1 MEVIVVT
8 CLVDRLHFLILC
20 KTAGRHLKPCTFN
33 IIINERDDNLKFLK
47 SWIENT
53 CLKYIPLHKVRIF
66 SEEEI
71 HPEIHKLKINGWKS
85 QQLLK
90 LFYFKKTKSD
100 SYWVLDSKNWFI
112 KDCSIEDISKS
123 KPDKISPDKIPS
135 MIKYAKKKI
144 RPRSKQ
150 ISHTVVPYETPYLIK
165 KDVVK
170 YMIGIF
176 KNTNNFMTHFKLDEY
191 PSEFMLHSFFDDLI
205 NIDNTDYN
213 SVRIHRTIWETDI
226 VYYKK
231 TTTELWEEFQ
241 KREDY
246 LILSIHKLVL
256 RKMTIDD
263 FERVLNTLN
272 FTVDDEVQEILNS
285 NIKSQNVPAFK

>member
-1 MEVIVVT
+1 
-8 CLVDRLHFLILC
+8 
-20 KTAGRHLKPCTFN
+20 
-33 IIINERDDNLKFLK
+33 
-47 SWIENT
+47 
-53 CLKYIPLHKVRIF
+53 
-66 SEEEI
+66 
-71 HPEIHKLKINGWKS
+71 
-85 QQLLK
+85 
-90 LFYFKKTKSD
+90 
-100 SYWVLDSKNWFI
+100 
-112 KDCSIEDISKS
+112 
-123 KPDKISPDKIPS
+123 
-135 MIKYAKKKI
+135 
-144 RPRSKQ
+144 
-150 ISHTVVPYETPYLIK
+150 
-165 KDVVK
+165 
-170 YMIGIF
+170 
-176 KNTNNFMTHFKLDEY
+176 MTHFKLDEY

>member
-135 MIKYAKKKI
+135 MIKYAKKK
-144 RPRSKQ
+144 
-150 ISHTVVPYETPYLIK
+150 
-165 KDVVK
+165 
-170 YMIGIF
+170 
-176 KNTNNFMTHFKLDEY
+176 
-191 PSEFMLHSFFDDLI
+191 
-205 NIDNTDYN
+205 
-213 SVRIHRTIWETDI
+213 
-226 VYYKK
+226 
-231 TTTELWEEFQ
+231 
-241 KREDY
+241 
-246 LILSIHKLVL
+246 
-256 RKMTIDD
+256 
-263 FERVLNTLN
+263 
-272 FTVDDEVQEILNS
+272 
-285 NIKSQNVPAFK
+285 